1 MLPRE
6 YPNLYI
12 DGEWQ
17 QPDSTERLDVVS
29 PRSGERVGFV
39 PKASTQDVDRAV
51 AAARRAFDGGDWQS
65 RSVEERAECCERLA
79 SLIAE
84 RQPEFRDLIIDELGA
99 TYWIAEAY
107 HSVAPTLHWNYAA
120 AVGRTTRFSEVR
132 EADLSPLAGGG
143 GAGIVKFTSKSLVVK
158 EPVGVVAVLCAYNF
172 AFPCVGQKAGP
183 ALVAGCTVVV
193 KVPDPDPLA
202 IFALGDLISEAGFP
216 PGVINIIATGPE

>member
-51 AAARRAFDGGDWQS
+51 AGARRAFDGGDWPS

-120 AVGRTTRFSEVR
+120 AVGPDTAFVLKVQFSRMSVPLLKMPPPLPVPPVAA
-132 EADLSPLAGGG
+132 EAL
-143 GAGIVKFTSKSLVVK
+143 
-158 EPVGVVAVLCAYNF
+158 
-172 AFPCVGQKAGP
+172 
-183 ALVAGCTVVV
+183 
-193 KVPDPDPLA
+193 
-202 IFALGDLISEAGFP
+202 LGE
-216 PGVINIIATGPE
+216 